1 MKEKINVYYQ
11 PGVSHDENSDD
22 GAFFENNIYI
32 QHNLINIS
40 PVQQQQQQPQKH
52 HPPQKEQHPPR
63 QSYVHLEAATKSSQ
77 GDLYGFQEEDD
88 NNDSNNGKSLLLQ
101 NADKNNHSKNNK
113 LDAGQLYSN
122 NGALYGYD
130 DVNISGK
137 NQDHPYGGQN
147 NDNMLYDMDDC
158 ITLDQQQ
165 QQQQQQKQTRQQRHN
180 EYSNFNLLYSMEDTE
195 EEGSKNDHNDGVSLP
210 LSNQPL
216 YAETDQY
223 NSAGVVGGPKKG
235 PIYVNTHFSNN
246 SQITDA
252 DSSKVASDRIYSSV
266 PDGPLNTGQTTCSNN
281 VIAEDMYSLVDRPL
295 HTGPASVASNNRNIS
310 HMYPSVP
317 EGTLYNSDQ
326 AASNGDLISDGMYAS
341 VPEKPMMH
349 TKPTRPPAPSNNDMV
364 ANLYSRVPDRPSN
377 CNRTIHASPTVPYND
392 SVYSMVPNRSVHDGP
407 AASPTVSNGNHIIED
422 MYSTVSNNEPLN
434 HNTSASL
441 EYAVVNK
448 VKGPCNNNV

>member
-1 MKEKINVYYQ
+1 MSRENSLSENETFNNSKVCDILIEHSSPCGQRKRNTIPDNRNII
-11 PGVSHDENSDD
+11 PDGRNIVSHNPRHRRQQSLNSSYNGESDSTSYD
-22 GAFFENNIYI
+22 SDAFYCY
-32 QHNLINIS
+32 S
-40 PVQQQQQQPQKH
+40 
-52 HPPQKEQHPPR
+52 R
-63 QSYVHLEAATKSSQ
+63 SSKSSS
-77 GDLYGFQEEDD
+77 LRSST
-88 NNDSNNGKSLLLQ
+88 SNLLLTPDYEVPT
-101 NADKNNHSKNNK
+101 NPFVF
-113 LDAGQLYSN
+113 
-122 NGALYGYD
+122 GAT
-130 DVNISGK
+130 
-137 NQDHPYGGQN
+137 QQ
-147 NDNMLYDMDDC
+147 
-158 ITLDQQQ
+158 QQQ

-266 PDGPLNTGQTTCSNN
+266 PDGLLNTGQTTCSNN

-377 CNRTIHASPTVPYND
+377 CNRTMHASPTVPYND
-392 SVYSMVPNRSVHDGP
+392 SAYSMVPNRSVHDGP
-407 AASPTVSNGNHIIED
+407 VASPTVSNGNHIIED
-422 MYSTVSNNEPLN
+422 MYSTVSSNEPLN